1 MFFCLLIIAGLGII
15 WLFSDI
21 STNETYGSRL
31 EEYIVSNN
39 PQSTYDVER
48 LATEYNK
55 KNSEGFLWFIVSSQ
69 V

>member
-1 MFFCLLIIAGLGII
+1 MLLTILTIVGIGAIGLLGGMFAN
-15 WLFSDI
+15 D
-21 STNETYGSRL
+21 TYGSRL

-55 KNSEGFLWFIVSSQ
+55 KNSEGFL
-69 V
+69 